1 MVKSQNP
8 VNCMNINSLIL
19 ILVLRLGKRMSM
31 FGKYPLKYMG
41 VKRHNV
47 CKLLSQGSK
56 KNEGDRE
63 NQQM

>member
-1 MVKSQNP
+1 
-8 VNCMNINSLIL
+8 MNINSLIL
-19 ILVLRLGKRMSM
+19 IRVLRLGKRMPM

-41 VKRHNV
+41 VKRHRV